1 MTEEQLFSS
10 KTFIDLL
17 SKEGF
22 DRINLEDKLFIEAR
36 RLGLEKRF
44 KESLKR
50 YMSLKKEKITLDN
63 SLKLPK
69 CKYDI
74 ENYNMGNY
82 TCTINGITDRMDVK
96 FSYIPVLPVERY
108 INEDTGKEKVKI
120 IFYKENEWKE
130 KIVDKS
136 QLSISQKLLL
146 LSDDGLDVTSEN
158 VKYYINYFNEIMNI
172 NSIKKLDSISH
183 IGWKEDLFVPYDTH
197 GIFDGADDFKN
208 IYKSIGSK
216 GNYDRWK
223 KCVFELRKHKVM
235 KILMATTLASPL
247 LEKLNLQPY
256 MVNLWSSLSG
266 NGKTLSCMVA
276 MSIWGNPDIGAL
288 RLSSNNTQNYYSV
301 VASFMRNFTCYF
313 DELQIV
319 KRSKYLDLESL
330 VMDLCNG
337 TEKGRLNKN
346 SQAREVKVWYNNFL
360 FTSNDKLVKE
370 NAGEQ
375 VYNRVIDLEIGE
387 KIINNGQDIAKV
399 VKENYG
405 FAGREYIKY
414 IQKVGFDTI
423 FERFKTIYNEILSK
437 TKATDKQASSLA
449 SILLANQLANECI
462 FEDDYILQVED
473 IIEYVND
480 KDEIRTAIKAKEYII
495 SIINANWKKFDD
507 SNYGECWGFKNEWFC
522 TINAQ
527 ILYRELL
534 KGGYEFDTVKKEWDE
549 MGFLEKNSQGKFIHQ
564 TTVRK
569 EKGNYIKLKLTYK
582 PRYNLVNLPF
592 LHNLINTQHI

>member
-1 MTEEQLFSS
+1 VKIS
-10 KTFIDLL
+10 IDN
-17 SKEGF
+17 
-22 DRINLEDKLFIEAR
+22 D
-36 RLGLEKRF
+36 
-44 KESLKR
+44 
-50 YMSLKKEKITLDN
+50 
-63 SLKLPK
+63 LKLPK

-74 ENYNMGNY
+74 ESYNMGNY
-82 TCTINGITDRMDVK
+82 TCTINGITDKFNTK

-108 INEDTGKEKVKI
+108 INEDTKKEKVKI
-120 IFYKENEWKE
+120 IFYKENEWRE
-130 KIVDKS
+130 LIVDKS
-136 QLSISQKLLL
+136 QLSINQKLLL

-183 IGWKEDLFVPYDTH
+183 IGWKKNFFVPYDSH

-208 IYKSIGSK
+208 IYKAIGSK
-216 GNYDRWK
+216 GNYKKWK
-223 KCVFELRKHKVM
+223 ETIKNLRKHKVI
-235 KILMATTLASPL
+235 KLLMATTLASPL

-346 SQAREVKVWYNNFL
+346 SQAREIKVWFNNFL
-360 FTSNDKLVKE
+360 FTSNDRLVKE

-387 KIINNGQDIAKV
+387 KIIENGQDIAKV
-399 VKENYG
+399 IKENYG

-414 IQKVGFDTI
+414 IQKIGFDEI
-423 FERFKTIYNEILSK
+423 FERFKKNLNEILEK
-437 TKATDKQASSLA
+437 TNATDKQASSLA
-449 SILLANQLANECI
+449 TLLLANQLSNECI
-462 FEDDYILQVED
+462 FEDDYILQVKD
-473 IIEYVND
+473 IIEYVNA
-480 KDEIRTAIKAKEYII
+480 KTEIKTAMKAKEYII
-495 SIINANWKKFDD
+495 GIINMNSKKFEEYG
-507 SNYGECWGFKNEWFC
+507 YGECWGIKDDYYC
-522 TINAQ
+522 IINSQA
-527 ILYRELL
+527 LFRELE
-534 KGGYEFDTVKKEWDE
+534 KGGFEFNTVKKDWCD
-549 MGFLEKNSQGKFIHQ
+549 MGFLELNSQGRYIHQ

-569 EKGNYIKLKLTYK
+569 EKGNYIKLKLT
-582 PRYNLVNLPF
+582 F
-592 LHNLINTQHI
+592 

>member
-22 DRINLEDKLFIEAR
+22 ERINLEDKLFIEAR
-36 RLGLEKRF
+36 KLGLEKRF
-44 KESLKR
+44 KD
-50 YMSLKKEKITLDN
+50 SLKKYMALRNEKITLDN

-74 ENYNMGNY
+74 ENYDMGNY
-82 TCTINGITDRMDVK
+82 TCTVKGITDKNNTK

-108 INEDTGKEKVKI
+108 VNEDTGKEKVKI

-172 NSIKKLDSISH
+172 NNIKKLDSISH

-208 IYKSIGSK
+208 IYKSIGSR
-216 GNYDRWK
+216 GNYDKWK
-223 KCVFELRKHKVM
+223 KCIFELRKHKVM

-346 SQAREVKVWYNNFL
+346 SQAKEVKVWYNNFL

-414 IQKVGFDTI
+414 IQKVGFDAI
-423 FERFKTIYNEILSK
+423 FERFKGIYNEILSK

-462 FEDDYILQVED
+462 FEDEYILQVED

-480 KDEIRTAIKAKEYII
+480 KDEIKTAIKAKEYII

-507 SNYGECWGFKNEWFC
+507 SNYGECWGFKNEWHC
-522 TINAQ
+522 TFNAQ

-534 KGGYEFDTVKKEWDE
+534 KGGYEFDTVKKEWAE
-549 MGFLEKNSQGKFIHQ
+549 MGFLEKNSQGKYVHQ

-569 EKGNYIKLKLTYK
+569 EKGIYIKIRLT
-582 PRYNLVNLPF
+582 
-592 LHNLINTQHI
+592 

>member
-1 MTEEQLFSS
+1 MTEQE
-10 KTFIDLL
+10 LL
-17 SKEGF
+17 SKETF
-22 DRINLEDKLFIEAR
+22 FNLFEKSGAEKIEQEDKLFLEAKR
-36 RLGLEKRF
+36 MGIEKRF
-44 KESLKR
+44 KESLRK
-50 YMSLKKEKITLDN
+50 YESLFKEKMSLDN

-74 ENYNMGNY
+74 DNYNMGNY
-82 TCTINGITDRMDVK
+82 TCTINGITDKSNIK

-172 NSIKKLDSISH
+172 NNIKKLDSISH
-183 IGWKEDLFVPYDTH
+183 IGWKENLFIPYDSH
-197 GIFDGADDFKN
+197 GIFDGSDDFKN

-216 GNYDRWK
+216 GNYDKWK
-223 KCVFELRKHKVM
+223 SCIFELRKHKVI

-256 MVNLWSSLSG
+256 IVNLWSSLSG

-301 VASFMRNFTCYF
+301 VASFMRNYTCYF

-346 SQAREVKVWYNNFL
+346 SQAREIKVWYNNFL

-375 VYNRVIDLEIGE
+375 VYNRVIDLEIGN
-387 KIINNGQDIAKV
+387 KIIEKGQDIAKII
-399 VKENYG
+399 KENYG

-414 IQKVGFDTI
+414 IQKVGFDAI
-423 FERFKTIYNEILSK
+423 FERFKGIYNEILNK

-462 FEDDYILQVED
+462 FKDDYILQVED

-480 KDEIRTAIKAKEYII
+480 KDEIRTAIKAKEYIVNV
-495 SIINANWKKFDD
+495 INANNSKFQE
-507 SNYGECWGFKNEWFC
+507 NYYGECWGKIKEGFIGNDRIYRFLF
-522 TINAQ
+522 NAQ
-527 ILYRELL
+527 ILQRELL
-534 KGGYEFDTVKKEWDE
+534 KGGYEFETVKKEWAE
-549 MGFLEKNSQGKFIHQ
+549 IGFLEKNSVGRFIHQ
-564 TTVRK
+564 TTINK
-569 EKGNYIKLKLTYK
+569 EKGNYIILKLT
-582 PRYNLVNLPF
+582 
-592 LHNLINTQHI
+592 

>member
-1 MTEEQLFSS
+1 MTEKELFD
-10 KTFIDLL
+10 KQIFIDLF
-17 SKEGF
+17 KMNEI
-22 DRINLEDKLFIEAR
+22 DRIQREDELFIEAR
-36 RLGLEKRF
+36 KLGVEKRF
-44 KESLKR
+44 KESLKK
-50 YMSLKKEKITLDN
+50 YDKLLSDKIPIGDN
-63 SLKLPK
+63 LNLPK
-69 CKYDI
+69 CKYEI
-74 ENYNMGNY
+74 ENFDMGSY
-82 TCTINGITDRMDVK
+82 TCNINGITDKTNFK

-108 INEDTGKEKVKI
+108 INEDSGKEKVKI
-120 IFYKENEWKE
+120 IFYKENQWKE
-130 KIVDKS
+130 LIADKS
-136 QLSISQKLLL
+136 QLSINQKLLL

-158 VKYYINYFNEIMNI
+158 VRYYINYFNEIMNI
-172 NSIKKLDSISH
+172 NNIKKLDSISH
-183 IGWKEDLFVPYDTH
+183 IGWKENDFVPYDSH
-197 GIFDGADDFKN
+197 GIFDGADDFRS
-208 IYKSIGSK
+208 IYNAIGSK
-216 GNYDRWK
+216 GSVLKWRQTIK
-223 KCVFELRKHKVM
+223 ELRKHKVIKM
-235 KILMATTLASPL
+235 LMATTLASPL

-276 MSIWGNPDIGAL
+276 MSIWGNPEIGAL

-346 SQAREVKVWYNNFL
+346 SQAKQVKVWFNNFL

-387 KIINNGQDIAKV
+387 KIIENGQDIAKV
-399 VKENYG
+399 IKENYG
-405 FAGREYIKY
+405 FAGCEYIKY
-414 IQKVGFDTI
+414 IQKIGFDVI
-423 FERFKTIYNEILSK
+423 FDRFKVIYKEILGK

-462 FEDDYILQVED
+462 FDDDYILQVED

-480 KDEIRTAIKAKEYII
+480 RDEIKTSIKAKEYII
-495 SIINANWKKFDD
+495 GIINANWKRFDEN
-507 SNYGECWGFKNEWFC
+507 NYGECWGIKDEWFC
-522 TINAQ
+522 TMNIQ
-527 ILYRELL
+527 ILQRELL
-534 KGGYEFDTVKKEWDE
+534 KGGFEFNTVKKEWAED
-549 MGFLEKNSQGKFIHQ
+549 GFLEKNSAGRFIHQ

-569 EKGNYIKLKLTYK
+569 EKGNYVRL
-582 PRYNLVNLPF
+582 NL
-592 LHNLINTQHI
+592 QKM

>member
-1 MTEEQLFSS
+1 MEEKDLFDKS
-10 KTFIDLL
+10 TFIDLIG
-17 SKEGF
+17 SSEF
-22 DRINLEDKLFIEAR
+22 DRIEKEDKLFIQAR
-36 RLGLEKRF
+36 KLGVEKRF
-44 KESLKR
+44 KESLAR
-50 YMSLKKEKITLDN
+50 YEKILKEKIPTN
-63 SLKLPK
+63 SVAFPK

-74 ENYNMGNY
+74 SNFNFGSYKCDG
-82 TCTINGITDRMDVK
+82 NGITDKSNVK
-96 FSYIPVLPVERY
+96 FSYIPVIPVERY

-120 IFYKENEWKE
+120 IFYKEGEWKE
-130 KIVDKS
+130 MIVDKS
-136 QLSISQKLLL
+136 QLSISQKLQL

-172 NSIKKLDSISH
+172 NNINKLDSISH
-183 IGWKEDLFVPYDTH
+183 IGWKDDLFVPYDSH
-197 GIFDGADDFKN
+197 GIFDGADEFRN

-216 GNYDRWK
+216 GNYDKWK
-223 KCVFELRKHKVM
+223 ECVFELRKHKVI

-346 SQAREVKVWYNNFL
+346 SQAKEVKVWYNNFL

-387 KIINNGQDIAKV
+387 KIITNGQDIAKII
-399 VKENYG
+399 KENYG

-414 IQKVGFDTI
+414 LKEVGFDTI
-423 FERFKTIYNEILSK
+423 FERFKGIYNEILTK

-449 SILLANQLANECI
+449 SILLANELANECI
-462 FEDDYILQVED
+462 FHDDYILKVED
-473 IIEYVND
+473 IVEYVND
-480 KDEIRTAIKAKEYII
+480 KDEIKTSMKAKEYII

-507 SNYGECWGFKNEWFC
+507 NNYGECWGFKNEWNC
-522 TINAQ
+522 TMNAQ
-527 ILYRELL
+527 ILQRELL
-534 KGGYEFDTVKKEWDE
+534 RGGYEFDTVKKEWAE
-549 MGFLEKNSQGKFIHQ
+549 SGFLETNSQGKFIHQ

-569 EKGNYIKLKLTYK
+569 EKGNYVKFNLT
-582 PRYNLVNLPF
+582 
-592 LHNLINTQHI
+592 

>member
-17 SKEGF
+17 STEGF
-22 DRINLEDKLFIEAR
+22 ERINLEDKLFIEAR
-36 RLGLEKRF
+36 KLGLEKRF
-44 KESLKR
+44 KESLKKYTALR
-50 YMSLKKEKITLDN
+50 KEKITLDN

-82 TCTINGITDRMDVK
+82 TCTVNGITDRMDFK

-172 NSIKKLDSISH
+172 NNIKKLDSISH

-216 GNYDRWK
+216 GNYDKWK
-223 KCVFELRKHKVM
+223 KCIFELRKHKVM

-301 VASFMRNFTCYF
+301 VSSFMRNFTCYF

-405 FAGREYIKY
+405 FAGREYIKH
-414 IQKVGFDTI
+414 IQKVGFDAI
-423 FERFKTIYNEILSK
+423 FERFKGIYNEVLSK

-473 IIEYVND
+473 IVEYVND
-480 KDEIRTAIKAKEYII
+480 KDEIRTCMKAKEYII
-495 SIINANWKKFDD
+495 NIINANKSKFQE
-507 SNYGECWGFKNEWFC
+507 NYYGECWGKIKEGFSGNDRVYRFLF
-522 TINAQ
+522 NAQ
-527 ILYRELL
+527 ILQRELL
-534 KGGYEFDTVKKEWDE
+534 KGGYEFDTVKKEWADI
-549 MGFLEKNSQGKFIHQ
+549 GFLEKNSVGRFIHQ
-564 TTVRK
+564 TTINK
-569 EKGNYIKLKLTYK
+569 EKGNYIILKLT
-582 PRYNLVNLPF
+582 
-592 LHNLINTQHI
+592 

>member
-1 MTEEQLFSS
+1 MEEKDLFD
-10 KTFIDLL
+10 KNTFIDLIG
-17 SKEGF
+17 SSEF
-22 DRINLEDKLFIEAR
+22 DRIEKEDKLFIQAR
-36 RLGLEKRF
+36 KLGVEKRF
-44 KESLKR
+44 KESLAR
-50 YMSLKKEKITLDN
+50 YEKILKEKIPTN
-63 SLKLPK
+63 SVAFPK

-74 ENYNMGNY
+74 SNFNFGSYKCDG
-82 TCTINGITDRMDVK
+82 NGITDKSNVK
-96 FSYIPVLPVERY
+96 FSYIPVIPVERY

-120 IFYKENEWKE
+120 IFYKEGEWKE
-130 KIVDKS
+130 MIVDKS
-136 QLSISQKLLL
+136 QLSISQKLQL

-172 NSIKKLDSISH
+172 NNINKLDSISH
-183 IGWKEDLFVPYDTH
+183 IGWKDDLFVPYDSH
-197 GIFDGADDFKN
+197 GIFDGADEFRN

-216 GNYDRWK
+216 GNYDKWK
-223 KCVFELRKHKVM
+223 ECVFELRKHKVI

-346 SQAREVKVWYNNFL
+346 SQAKEVKVWYNNFL

-387 KIINNGQDIAKV
+387 KIITNGQDIAKII
-399 VKENYG
+399 KENYG

-414 IQKVGFDTI
+414 LKEVGFDTI
-423 FERFKTIYNEILSK
+423 FERFKGIYNEILTK

-449 SILLANQLANECI
+449 SILLANELANECI
-462 FEDDYILQVED
+462 FHDDYILKVED
-473 IIEYVND
+473 IVEYVND
-480 KDEIRTAIKAKEYII
+480 KDEIKTSMKAKEYILAII
-495 SIINANWKKFDD
+495 SANWKRFDE
-507 SNYGECWGFKNEWFC
+507 SNYGECWGIKDEWNC

-527 ILYRELL
+527 ILQRELL
-534 KGGYEFDTVKKEWDE
+534 KGGYEFDTVKKEWADS
-549 MGFLEKNSQGKFIHQ
+549 GFLETNSQGKFVHH

-569 EKGNYIKLKLTYK
+569 EKAGYVRLKLT
-582 PRYNLVNLPF
+582 
-592 LHNLINTQHI
+592 

>member
-1 MTEEQLFSS
+1 MTEQELFS
-10 KTFIDLL
+10 KETFINLL
-17 SKEGF
+17 NMNEFEKIEQ
-22 DRINLEDKLFIEAR
+22 EDKLFMEAR
-36 RLGLEKRF
+36 KLGVEKRF
-44 KESLKR
+44 KESLKK
-50 YMSLKKEKITLDN
+50 YESLLKQKISIDEN
-63 SLKLPK
+63 KKLPQ
-69 CKYDI
+69 CKYEI
-74 ENYNMGNY
+74 NNYTWGNY
-82 TCTINGITDRMDVK
+82 TCTIDGITDKYNMK
-96 FSYIPVLPVERY
+96 FSYIPVIPVERY

-120 IFYKENEWKE
+120 IFYKENDWREL
-130 KIVDKS
+130 IVDKS
-136 QLSISQKLLL
+136 QLSINNKLLL

-172 NSIKKLDSISH
+172 NNIKKLDSISH
-183 IGWKEDLFVPYDTH
+183 IGWKDNDFVPYDTH
-197 GIFDGADDFKN
+197 GIFDGADEFRN
-208 IYKSIGSK
+208 IYRSIGTK
-216 GNYDRWK
+216 GNYEKWK
-223 KCVFELRKHKVM
+223 NCVFELRKHKVI
-235 KILMATTLASPL
+235 KLLMATTLASPL

-346 SQAREVKVWYNNFL
+346 SQAKEIKVWFNNFL
-360 FTSNDKLVKE
+360 FTSNDRLVKE

-387 KIINNGQDIAKV
+387 KIIENGQDIARII
-399 VKENYG
+399 KENYG
-405 FAGREYIKY
+405 FAGKEYIKY
-414 IQKVGFDTI
+414 IQNVGFDVI
-423 FERFKTIYNEILSK
+423 FERFKGILNEILEK
-437 TKATDKQASSLA
+437 TNATDKQASSLA

-462 FEDDYILQVED
+462 FKDDYILQVED

-480 KDEIRTAIKAKEYII
+480 KDEIRTAMKAKEYII
-495 SIINANWKKFDD
+495 GIINANCKKFEEA
-507 SNYGECWGFKNEWFC
+507 NYSECWGIKDEYTC

-527 ILYRELL
+527 ILYRELE
-534 KGGYEFDTVKKEWDE
+534 KGGFEFNTIKKDWVD
-549 MGFLEKNSQGKFIHQ
+549 MNFLGLNSQGRYIHQ

-569 EKGNYIKLKLTYK
+569 EKGNYIRLNLT
-582 PRYNLVNLPF
+582 
-592 LHNLINTQHI
+592 

>member
-1 MTEEQLFSS
+1 MKQEELF
-10 KTFIDLL
+10 KRQTFIDLFNMN
-17 SKEGF
+17 EIE
-22 DRINLEDKLFIEAR
+22 RIEREDELFIEAKK
-36 RLGLEKRF
+36 LGVEKRF
-44 KESLKR
+44 KESLKK
-50 YMSLKKEKITLDN
+50 YQTLLSKKISTDNQLD
-63 SLKLPK
+63 LPK

-74 ENYNMGNY
+74 ENYDMGNY
-82 TCTINGITDRMDVK
+82 TCTINGITDKYNTK

-130 KIVDKS
+130 LIVDKS
-136 QLSISQKLLL
+136 QLSINQKLLL

-158 VKYYINYFNEIMNI
+158 VRYYINYFNEIMNI
-172 NSIKKLDSISH
+172 NDVKKLDSISH
-183 IGWKEDLFVPYDTH
+183 IGWKDNDFVPYDSH
-197 GIFDGADDFKN
+197 GIFDGADDFRN

-216 GNYDRWK
+216 GNYEKWK
-223 KCVFELRKHKVM
+223 ECVFELRKHKVI
-235 KILMATTLASPL
+235 KLLMATTLASPL

-330 VMDLCNG
+330 VMDLCNA

-360 FTSNDKLVKE
+360 FTSNDRLVKE

-375 VYNRVIDLEIGE
+375 VYNRVIDIEIGE
-387 KIINNGQDIAKV
+387 KIIENGQDIARII
-399 VKENYG
+399 KENYG
-405 FAGREYIKY
+405 FAGKEYIKY
-414 IQKVGFDTI
+414 IQSIGFDVI
-423 FERFKTIYNEILSK
+423 FERFKGILNEILEK
-437 TKATDKQASSLA
+437 TNATDKQASSLA

-462 FEDDYILQVED
+462 FKDDYVLQVED
-473 IIEYVND
+473 IEEYVND
-480 KDEIRTAIKAKEYII
+480 KSEIRTAIKAKDYII
-495 SIINANWKKFDD
+495 GVISANWKRFDEN
-507 SNYGECWGFKNEWFC
+507 NYGECWGMKDEFVC

-527 ILYRELL
+527 ILYRELE
-534 KGGYEFDTVKKEWDE
+534 KGGFEFNTIKKDWAD
-549 MGFLEKNSQGKFIHQ
+549 MGFLEKNSVGRYIHQ

-569 EKGNYIKLKLTYK
+569 EKANYIKLNLT
-582 PRYNLVNLPF
+582 
-592 LHNLINTQHI
+592 

>member
-1 MTEEQLFSS
+1 MGIQQLNEKELFS
-10 KTFIDLL
+10 KETFMELFKMNEIDRLQ
-17 SKEGF
+17 
-22 DRINLEDKLFIEAR
+22 REDELFIEAR
-36 RLGLEKRF
+36 KLGVEKRF
-44 KESLKR
+44 KESLKK
-50 YMSLKKEKITLDN
+50 YEKLLGDKISISEN
-63 SLKLPK
+63 LKLPK

-74 ENYNMGNY
+74 ENYNMGSY
-82 TCTINGITDRMDVK
+82 TCNINGITDRTNFK

-120 IFYKENEWKE
+120 IFYKEGAWKE
-130 KIVDKS
+130 LIVDKS
-136 QLSISQKLLL
+136 QLSINQKLLL

-158 VKYYINYFNEIMNI
+158 VRYYINYFNEIMNI
-172 NSIKKLDSISH
+172 NNIKKLDSISH
-183 IGWKEDLFVPYDTH
+183 IGWKDDLFIPYDSH
-197 GIFDGADDFKN
+197 GIFDGADDFRS
-208 IYKSIGSK
+208 IYNAIGSK
-216 GNYDRWK
+216 GSVYKWRTTIK
-223 KCVFELRKHKVM
+223 ELRKHKVIKM
-235 KILMATTLASPL
+235 LMATTLASPL

-276 MSIWGNPDIGAL
+276 MSIWGNPEIGAL

-346 SQAREVKVWYNNFL
+346 SQAKQVKTWFNNFL

-387 KIINNGQDIAKV
+387 KIIENGQDIAKV
-399 VKENYG
+399 IKENYG
-405 FAGREYIKY
+405 FAGKEYIKY
-414 IQKVGFDTI
+414 LQKLGFDVI
-423 FERFKTIYNEILSK
+423 FERFKKINAEILEK

-462 FEDDYILQVED
+462 FDDDYILQVED

-480 KDEIRTAIKAKEYII
+480 KDEIKTSIKAKEYIMNII
-495 SIINANWKKFDD
+495 SANWKRFDEN
-507 SNYGECWGFKNEWFC
+507 NYGECWGIKDEWLC

-534 KGGYEFDTVKKEWDE
+534 KGGYEFDSVKKEWAE
-549 MGFLEKNSQGKFIHQ
+549 SGFLETNSQGKFIHY

-569 EKGNYIKLKLTYK
+569 EKSAYVRLK
-582 PRYNLVNLPF
+582 
-592 LHNLINTQHI
+592 IS

>member
-22 DRINLEDKLFIEAR
+22 ERINLEDKLFIEAR
-36 RLGLEKRF
+36 KLGLEKRF
-44 KESLKR
+44 KD
-50 YMSLKKEKITLDN
+50 SLKKYMALRNEKITLDN
-63 SLKLPK
+63 SLNLPK

-74 ENYNMGNY
+74 ENYDMGNY
-82 TCTINGITDRMDVK
+82 TCTVKGITDKNNTK

-108 INEDTGKEKVKI
+108 VNEDTGKEKVKI

-172 NSIKKLDSISH
+172 NNIKKLDSISH
-183 IGWKEDLFVPYDTH
+183 IGWKENLFVPYDTH

-216 GNYDRWK
+216 GNYDKWK
-223 KCVFELRKHKVM
+223 KCIFELRKHKVM

-405 FAGREYIKY
+405 FAGREYIKH
-414 IQKVGFDTI
+414 IQKVGFDAI
-423 FERFKTIYNEILSK
+423 FERFKGIYNEVLSK

-480 KDEIRTAIKAKEYII
+480 KDEIKTAIKAKEYII

-507 SNYGECWGFKNEWFC
+507 SNYGECWGFKNEWHC
-522 TINAQ
+522 TFNAQ

-534 KGGYEFDTVKKEWDE
+534 KGGYEFDTVKKEWAE
-549 MGFLEKNSQGKFIHQ
+549 MGFLEKNSQGKYVHQ

-569 EKGNYIKLKLTYK
+569 EKGIYIKIRLT
-582 PRYNLVNLPF
+582 
-592 LHNLINTQHI
+592 